1 MFYHFTGRRGRDL
14 TQRYVEIHSSTFLFS
29 SFKHY
34 ELVMVTDQ
42 HLKNQ
47 WNGRQCRLFESP
59 AEASPLSCDVDH
71 VVDDVGVFGGIA
83 IGFASFGTSIG

>member
-1 MFYHFTGRRGRDL
+1 
-14 TQRYVEIHSSTFLFS
+14 
-29 SFKHY
+29 
-34 ELVMVTDQ
+34 MVTDR

-59 AEASPLSCDVDH
+59 AEASPWSCDVDR
-71 VVDDVGVFGGIA
+71 VVDNIGVFGGIA